1 MYKSKIQNEELINS
15 PIQRLFQSDTIN
27 SNIDKNVKI
36 FIDKII

>member
-1 MYKSKIQNEELINS
+1 MIEELINS

-27 SNIDKNVKI
+27 SNIDKKVKI